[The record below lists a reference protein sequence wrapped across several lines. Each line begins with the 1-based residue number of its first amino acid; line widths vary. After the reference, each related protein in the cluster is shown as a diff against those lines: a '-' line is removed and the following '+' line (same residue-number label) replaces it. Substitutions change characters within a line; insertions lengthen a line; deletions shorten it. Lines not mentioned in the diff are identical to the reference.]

1 MVRGVNKVIILGN
14 LGNDPDS
21 HQTQGGLHVT
31 KCSVATTKSW
41 NDDKGQRQEKT
52 EWHRVVF
59 FNRLAEIASQYLK
72 KGMQVYIEGELK
84 TNSWEK
90 DGVTRYTTEIIAREM
105 QMLGGRQDSSNSPY
119 DSGYASESNASSS
132 SSSYQSK
139 EQGKGQSKDQSMSE
153 SKGGA
158 KPSGDAKSDGKGEYD
173 DLDQDIPF

>member
-72 KGMQVYIEGELK
+72 KGMQVYVEGELK

-105 QMLGGRQDSSNSPY
+105 QMLGGRQGSSSSY
-119 DSGYASESNASSS
+119 DNEGYASEGNASSS

-139 EQGKGQSKDQSMSE
+139 EQSKDQGQSMSE
-153 SKGGA
+153 SKEGS
-158 KPSGDAKSDGKGEYD
+158 KLSKDAKSDGKGEYD

>member
-21 HQTQGGLHVT
+21 HQTPGGLHVT

-59 FNRLAEIASQYLK
+59 FNRLAEVASQYLK
-72 KGMQVYIEGELK
+72 KGMPVYVEGELR

-105 QMLGGRQDSSNSPY
+105 QMLGGRQDSSSSPY
-119 DSGYASESNASSS
+119 DSGYASEGNASASS

-139 EQGKGQSKDQSMSE
+139 EQSKEQPQGE

>member
-14 LGNDPDS
+14 LGNDPDT

-59 FNRLAEIASQYLK
+59 FNRLAEVASQYLK
-72 KGMQVYIEGELK
+72 KGMQVYVEGELK

-105 QMLGGRQDSSNSPY
+105 QMLGGRQGSSGPY
-119 DSGYASESNASSS
+119 DSEGYSSESNAP
-132 SSSYQSK
+132 SYQSK

>member
-14 LGNDPDS
+14 LGNDPDT
-21 HQTQGGLHVT
+21 HQTQGGLHIT
-31 KCSVATTKSW
+31 RCSVATTKSW

-59 FNRLAEIASQYLK
+59 FNRLAEVASQYLK
-72 KGMQVYIEGELK
+72 KGMQVYVEGELR

-105 QMLGGRQDSSNSPY
+105 QMLGGRQDSSSSPY
-119 DSGYASESNASSS
+119 DSGYASEGNASS

-139 EQGKGQSKDQSMSE
+139 EQGKDQGASMSE
-153 SKGGA
+153 SKEGS

>member
-14 LGNDPDS
+14 LGNDPDT

-41 NDDKGQRQEKT
+41 TDDKGQRQEKT

-59 FNRLAEIASQYLK
+59 FNRLAEVASQYLK
-72 KGMQVYIEGELK
+72 KGMQVYVEGELR

-105 QMLGGRQDSSNSPY
+105 QMLGGRQGSSNSY
-119 DSGYASESNASSS
+119 DNEGYASEGNASS

-139 EQGKGQSKDQSMSE
+139 EQSKQGE

-158 KPSGDAKSDGKGEYD
+158 KSSGDAKSDGKGEYD

>member
-14 LGNDPDS
+14 LGNDPDT

-41 NDDKGQRQEKT
+41 TDDKGQRQEKT

-59 FNRLAEIASQYLK
+59 FNRLAEVASQYLK
-72 KGMQVYIEGELK
+72 KGMQVYVEGELR

-105 QMLGGRQDSSNSPY
+105 QMLGGRQGSSSSY
-119 DSGYASESNASSS
+119 DNEGYASEGNASEGNASS

-139 EQGKGQSKDQSMSE
+139 EQSKQGE

-158 KPSGDAKSDGKGEYD
+158 KSSGDAKSDGKGEYD